1 MVYFIATIYKE
12 GDTDITEYEEY
23 IERVKPIVEHF
34 GGRYLARTDNITAL
48 SEKWKPDRVIL
59 IEWDSREQLER
70 CFSSEEYKAI
80 CSKRENSVDS
90 RAIII

>member
-12 GDTDITEYEEY
+12 GDTNIAEYEEY
-23 IERVKPIVEHF
+23 INDVKPIVERF
-34 GGRYLARTDNITAL
+34 GGRYLARTDNVTVL

-59 IEWDSREQLER
+59 IEWDSREQLES
-70 CFSSEEYKAI
+70 CFSSKEYKAI
-80 CSKRENSVDS
+80 CSKRENSVES

>member
-1 MVYFIATIYKE
+1 MVYFIATIYK
-12 GDTDITEYEEY
+12 GRDTDVTEYEEY
-23 IERVKPIVEHF
+23 IERVKPIVERF
-34 GGRYLARTDNITAL
+34 GGRYLARTDNVTVL

-90 RAIII
+90 MAIII

>member
-1 MVYFIATIYKE
+1 MVYFIATIYRE

-23 IERVKPIVEHF
+23 IERVKPIVERF
-34 GGRYLARTDNITAL
+34 GGRYLARTDSVIAL

-80 CSKRENSVDS
+80 CSKRENFVDS
-90 RAIII
+90 RVIII